1 MIPIPPFALK
11 YGAYALVL
19 GTAYISGCVRGS
31 QMAND
36 RIERITQDYANFRIN
51 TEIVGKAAQA
61 SADERKALDE
71 RRKAASDESY
81 AKALGVLGRDIGEL
95 RRARSSA
102 DYLPPAPADTKCP
115 EGWACFDR
123 TLLQQAIRQLD
134 EGVSGILAEGDSV
147 RLRLSEAITWANRL
161 N

>member
-1 MIPIPPFALK
+1 MTPIPPFALK

-19 GTAYISGCVRGS
+19 GAAWLHGCQYGEQRIS
-31 QMAND
+31 A
-36 RIERITQDYANFRIN
+36 DYANFRIK

-95 RRARSSA
+95 RKRAGSGA
-102 DYLPPAPADTKCP
+102 NDLPAPAPSATCP
-115 EGWACFDR
+115 EGQRCFNREQFDLALGEYEGEVL
-123 TLLQQAIRQLD
+123 TLVG
-134 EGVSGILAEGDSV
+134 EGSEVK
-147 RLRLSEAITWANRL
+147 LRMDEAISWARSISAPVH
-161 N
+161 